1 MQRSFIEIQPHIVP
15 QEFRTRMLLHAS
27 LTARLG
33 LLLLELFLRL
43 LLPLRLVSTCKSLL
57 LLHQCDL
64 DVARGGHVGV
74 DPSVG
79 PVGPPPHLGGAVH
92 LDVLNDQVVSVQ
104 ALALGVL
111 EHVEQELSRLHWPPA
126 LSCSMDLVGLC
137 VATNSSHETPEG
149 DNLLLGDN
157 ILEVLGGPV
166 KGHGLDGLGCLPGVL
181 EVNSQVGALSLG
193 TLGGIVR
200 FNCVTAHSSF
210 SCRSESSNKSLV

>member
-15 QEFRTRMLLHAS
+15 QELRTAMLLHAS
-27 LTARLG
+27 LAARLG
-33 LLLLELFLRL
+33 LLLLELLLRL
-43 LLPLRLVSTCKSLL
+43 LLPLGLISACKSLL
-57 LLHQCDL
+57 LLHQGDL

-104 ALALGVL
+104 ALVLSIALGVL

-126 LSCSMDLVGLC
+126 LSCSMNLVGLC

-149 DNLLLGDN
+149 DDLLLGDN

-166 KGHGLDGLGCLPGVL
+166 EGHGLDGLGCLPCVL
-181 EVNSQVGALSLG
+181 EVPM
-193 TLGGIVR
+193 
-200 FNCVTAHSSF
+200 
-210 SCRSESSNKSLV
+210 